1 MKIYLTIVESLGTD
15 NEFSSEVFV
24 STSEQQASEMA
35 TSLIADMIEEMYDG
49 DEEIDPTRHW
59 DLEGEDWFYRVR
71 IESYEVPESQSKLKK
86 YATNIIWDAEEVT
99 DEDIED
105 YFDLPSRVEIP
116 KEIDVEDIA
125 DYLSDEFSFC
135 VKRFDIDYV
144 Q

>member
-1 MKIYLTIVESLGTD
+1 MSPKIYLTIAESLGTD
-15 NEFSSEVFV
+15 NEFSSELFV
-24 STSEQQASEMA
+24 STSEQQAREMA

-59 DLEGEDWFYRVR
+59 DMEGDGWFYRVR

-86 YATNIIWDAEEVT
+86 YATNIIWDAD
-99 DEDIED
+99 DEDID
-105 YFDLPSRVEIP
+105 YFDIPSRVEIP
-116 KEIDVEDIA
+116 KEVDVEDIA

-135 VKRFDIDYV
+135 VKRFYV

>member
-1 MKIYLTIVESLGTD
+1 MKIYLTIAESLGTD

-24 STSEQQASEMA
+24 STSEQQAREMA

-59 DLEGEDWFYRVR
+59 DLEGDGWFYRVR

-86 YATNIIWDAEEVT
+86 YATNIIWDT
-99 DEDIED
+99 DDEDIED

-116 KEIDVEDIA
+116 KEVDVEDIA

-135 VKRFDIDYV
+135 VKRFDMDYV

>member
-1 MKIYLTIVESLGTD
+1 MKIYLTIAESLGTD

-24 STSEQQASEMA
+24 STSEQQAREMA

-86 YATNIIWDAEEVT
+86 YATNIIWDTEEVT

-105 YFDLPSRVEIP
+105 CFDLPSRVEIP

>member
-1 MKIYLTIVESLGTD
+1 MSPKIYLTIAESLGTD

-24 STSEQQASEMA
+24 STSEQQAREMA

-59 DLEGEDWFYRVR
+59 DLEGDGWFYRVR
-71 IESYEVPESQSKLKK
+71 VESYEVPESQSKLKK
-86 YATNIIWDAEEVT
+86 YATNIIWDAD
-99 DEDIED
+99 DEDID

-116 KEIDVEDIA
+116 KGVDVEDIA
-125 DYLSDEFSFC
+125 DYLYDEFFYC
-135 VKRFDIDYV
+135 VSRFDIDYV

>member
-1 MKIYLTIVESLGTD
+1 MKIYLTIAESLGTD

-24 STSEQQASEMA
+24 STSEQQAREMA

-49 DEEIDPTRHW
+49 DEEIDPTGYW
-59 DLEGEDWFYRVR
+59 DLEGDGWFYRVR
-71 IESYEVPESQSKLKK
+71 IESYEVPESQNKLKK
-86 YATNIIWDAEEVT
+86 YATNIIWDA
-99 DEDIED
+99 DELDD
-105 YFDLPSRVEIP
+105 SLDLHFDLPSRVEIP
-116 KEIDVEDIA
+116 TEVDIEDIA

>member
-1 MKIYLTIVESLGTD
+1 MKIYLTIAESLGTD

-24 STSEQQASEMA
+24 SASEQQAEEMA

-49 DEEIDPTRHW
+49 DEEIDPTGYW
-59 DLEGEDWFYRVR
+59 DLEGDGWFYRVR
-71 IESYEVPESQSKLKK
+71 VESYEVPEIQSKLKK
-86 YATNIIWDAEEVT
+86 YATNIIWDAD
-99 DEDIED
+99 DEDIA
-105 YFDLPSRVEIP
+105 YFDIPSRVEIP
-116 KEIDVEDIA
+116 TEVDVEDIA

>member
-1 MKIYLTIVESLGTD
+1 MKIYLTIAESLGTD

-24 STSEQQASEMA
+24 STSEQQAREMA

-49 DEEIDPTRHW
+49 DEEIDPTGYW
-59 DLEGEDWFYRVR
+59 DLEGDDWFYRVR

-86 YATNIIWDAEEVT
+86 YATNIIWDT
-99 DEDIED
+99 DDEDID

-116 KEIDVEDIA
+116 TEVDVEDIA